1 MLFVMH
7 RYQEYLV
14 NYIRENMENVLQNIH
29 PIIQALIAGIVTWG
43 MTAFGASAVFLTKE
57 INRKFLDVM
66 LGFAAGVMVAA
77 VYWSM
82 LAPAIE
88 IAVKRHILPWL
99 PAAVGFLIGGIFL
112 RGIDRLLP
120 HLQLG
125 FPMEKAEG
133 IKTRWHRT
141 TLLILA
147 MGLHNLPEGL
157 AIGVAFG
164 AIAIG
169 NSSATL
175 QAAVALTIGI
185 GIQDIPEGMAVS
197 MPLRRDGI
205 SRPKSFWYGQLSG
218 IVEPIAAVIGAA
230 AVILTQSI
238 LPYALAFAAGAMFFI
253 IVEEIIPESQ
263 QGGNADLATMGTI
276 VGFVLMMILDV
287 AFG

>member
-1 MLFVMH
+1 
-7 RYQEYLV
+7 
-14 NYIRENMENVLQNIH
+14 MENLLQNIH

-66 LGFAAGVMVAA
+66 LGFAAGVMIAA

-82 LAPAIE
+82 LAPAME

-133 IKTRWHRT
+133 IKTHWHRT

-147 MGLHNLPEGL
+147 MSLHNLPEGL

-164 AIAIG
+164 AIAAG

-175 QAAVALTIGI
+175 QAAVALAIGI
-185 GIQDIPEGMAVS
+185 GIQDIPEGIAVS

-205 SRPKSFWYGQLSG
+205 SRFKSFWYGQLSG
-218 IVEPIAAVIGAA
+218 IVEPIAAVIGAI